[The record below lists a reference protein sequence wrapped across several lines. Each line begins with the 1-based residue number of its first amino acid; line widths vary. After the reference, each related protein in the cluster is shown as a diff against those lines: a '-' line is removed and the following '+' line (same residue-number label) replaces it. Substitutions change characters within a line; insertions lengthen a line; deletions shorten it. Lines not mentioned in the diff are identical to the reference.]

1 TSGAL
6 TRYNK
11 STFGEPDKNISA
23 DTYVKNELEDGV
35 CSDEEI
41 IQKYRDD
48 DLVAKEISIGLIF
61 TLMDGIAYLKEHP
74 SHFIDPVLILHGKE
88 DGLVSYKDS
97 IDLYNEIASK
107 KKSLY
112 IYENLQHE
120 IFNESSYN
128 QSIFR
133 DIIDWLD
140 SKNR

>member
-1 TSGAL
+1 
-6 TRYNK
+6 
-11 STFGEPDKNISA
+11 
-23 DTYVKNELEDGV
+23 
-35 CSDEEI
+35 
-41 IQKYRDD
+41 
-48 DLVAKEISIGLIF
+48 
-61 TLMDGIAYLKEHP
+61 MDGIAYLKEHP

-107 KKSLY
+107 KSSD

-140 SKNR
+140 SKIDKI